1 MQKYKIRKIEEKDN
15 LFVEQLIRT
24 CLLEFG
30 GNREGTAW
38 CDPDLGKFS
47 EVYNKLGHQYWVVE
61 DTEGKIVGG
70 AGIGKLTEEVCELQK
85 MYFLKEARGTGIA
98 AKLMERCLTYA
109 KMHYHKCYIE
119 TFSNMIAA
127 NKFYQKY
134 GFERLERPY
143 LETEHFSCDV
153 WYIKELKPLQFCAN
167 AFGQLSTGEL
177 YEILKARTEI
187 FLMEQDIKYQDKD
200 DIDYDSVHCFI
211 KDGEKVVAYLRAF
224 YKGEGKDV
232 VQVGRVLSLYHGIG
246 LGEIL
251 MKNSIRIIQRKM
263 QCKKITMDSQVHAIG
278 FYEKLGFQV
287 TSDMFLEAGL
297 EHVVMELDVTYLN

>member
-1 MQKYKIRKIEEKDN
+1 MQKVKIREIEKKDN
-15 LFVEQLIRT
+15 PFVEQLIRT

-30 GNREGTAW
+30 CDREGTAW
-38 CDPDLGKFS
+38 CDPDLGRFS
-47 EVYNKLGHQYWVVE
+47 EIYNKPGFKYWVAE
-61 DTEGKIVGG
+61 DCDGKIVGG
-70 AGIGKLTEEVCELQK
+70 AGIGALTEDVCELQK
-85 MYFLKEARGTGIA
+85 MYCFKEVRGTGIA
-98 AKLMERCLTYA
+98 QQLMNRCLTFA
-109 KMHYHKCYIE
+109 KMHYHKCYLE

-134 GFERLERPY
+134 GFEKLERPY
-143 LETEHFSCDV
+143 IETEHFSCDV
-153 WYIKELKPLQFCAN
+153 WYIKDLKPLQFCAK

-224 YKGEGKDV
+224 YKEEDKSI
-232 VQVGRVLSLYHGIG
+232 VQVGRVLSLYHGMG
-246 LGEIL
+246 LGQLL
-251 MKNSIRIIQRKM
+251 MENSIRVIKRKM
-263 QCKKITMDSQVHAIG
+263 QCKRISMDAQVHAIG

-287 TSDMFLEAGL
+287 TSDVFVEAGL
-297 EHVVMELDVTYLN
+297 EHVIMELKL